1 VENNKQMELRK
12 INQQIDVERRY
23 ASTDGLELRN
33 ADTGQSMLK
42 GYALR
47 FGSTYDMGWFTE
59 EISRSALDNA
69 DLTDVRILFNHDP
82 NQILGRTSAN
92 TARVGIDSTGLWY
105 EVDLPNSPNG
115 QNARVAVERGD
126 VSQSSW
132 GFMLNR
138 SQNESPDKW
147 EMRDGKE
154 HRTITDVKKVLDASP
169 VTFPANPDTTIA
181 KRSFDMQKRTDGE
194 MELPSPSEIFA
205 SIISEAAECID
216 ECNECIECC
225 QGCIDN
231 ADTYI
236 ALDPMNSDLYVQM
249 KTNCQAS
256 IDACKVAIQTHTE
269 IIAAANGK
277 RNKTENNN
285 FFNSAAEEL
294 AIFEASLLTI

>member
-1 VENNKQMELRK
+1 MELRK

-23 ASTDGLELRN
+23 ASTEGLELRN
-33 ADTGQSMLK
+33 ADTGQAMLI

-115 QNARVAVERGD
+115 ENARVAVERGD

-138 SQNESPDKW
+138 GQNSSPDQW
-147 EMRDGKE
+147 EIRNGKE

-169 VTFPANPDTTIA
+169 VTFPANPDTSIA
-181 KRSFDMQKRTDGE
+181 KRSFDMQKRTEGE

-205 SIISEAAECID
+205 TIISEAAECID

>member
-1 VENNKQMELRK
+1 MELRK
-12 INQQIDVERRY
+12 INPQIDVERRY

-47 FGSTYDMGWFTE
+47 FGSSYDMGWFTE

-69 DLTDVRILFNHDP
+69 DLTDVRILFNHDA

-92 TARVGIDSTGLWY
+92 TARVGVDSIGLWY

-138 SQNESPDKW
+138 GQNSSPDKW

-181 KRSFDMQKRTDGE
+181 KRSFDMQKRTEGE
-194 MELPSPSEIFA
+194 MDLPSPSEIFA

-236 ALDPMNSDLYVQM
+236 ALDPINSDLYVQM